1 MRICLLMFLSKTL
14 QFYKRKDVRIA
25 LLEHAKDKEIA
36 VHFQD
41 FFGKRPDALLYDADV
56 LALAKK
62 KATSFHCSEE
72 LWTNPLSISSD
83 MKPSEVNDLRK
94 GWDLI
99 LDIDCH
105 HFLYSKAAAH
115 ILVKI
120 LKSHGVESVTCK
132 FSGNKG
138 FHLAVPF
145 EAFPESVNN
154 NPTKDLF
161 PDAPRR
167 IAFYLRDLL
176 KPRLEA
182 AILKIEKNDVN
193 NVSSRTGIPLDKLI
207 QTKIE
212 DGVEKKSLDVESFLE
227 IDTVLIAHR
236 HLYRMPYSF
245 HEKSE
250 LVSVPVSVDKILKF
264 KKQDAKPENVK
275 FNIPFLKRSGI
286 KRGEANNL
294 IVSAFDSYPSEP
306 IETAEKKHFELPE
319 RAVEE
324 DLFPPCIKNALGG
337 LEDGKKRVL
346 FTLINFFRGA
356 GWTYE
361 VVDQRLHEWNL
372 KNPEPLREV
381 YLKGQLAQ
389 LKKRKENV
397 PPHNCK
403 SYYEDL
409 RICTPDGFCS
419 RIRNPLQ
426 YALLK
431 QKLFVFDKPKG
442 RPKLTEEQKEM
453 RRKHRENL
461 KKKDLDDGGEPS
473 RSAHD

>member
-1 MRICLLMFLSKTL
+1 MFLAKTL
-14 QFYKRKDVRIA
+14 SFYKRKEVKQA
-25 LLEHAKDKEIA
+25 LLIQAKDKEIA
-36 VHFQD
+36 IRFQEY
-41 FFGKRPDALLYDADV
+41 FGKRPDALLYTEDV
-56 LALAKK
+56 LELAKK

-72 LWTNPLSISSD
+72 LWTNPLNISSD
-83 MKPSEVNDLRK
+83 LKPAELNAMRK

-105 HFLYSKAAAH
+105 HFSYSKAAAH

-120 LKSHGVESVTCK
+120 LKDHGIKSVTCK

-145 EAFPESVNN
+145 EAFPSNVNGT
-154 NPTKDLF
+154 PTNELF

-167 IAFYLRDLL
+167 IAYYLRDLL

-182 AILKIEKNDVN
+182 AILKLEKQDVN
-193 NVSSRTGIPLDKLI
+193 NVSKRTGIPASKLI
-207 QTKIE
+207 QIKDEGGKEIRT
-212 DGVEKKSLDVESFLE
+212 LDVEAFLE
-227 IDTVLIAHR
+227 IDTILIAPR

-250 LVSVPVSVDKILKF
+250 LVSVPVDIDKILKF
-264 KKQDAKPENVK
+264 KKEEAEPENVN
-275 FNIPFLKRSGI
+275 FNIPFLDRENVQEN
-286 KRGEANNL
+286 EAMKL
-294 IVSAFDSYPSEP
+294 IINAFDSYPREP
-306 IETAEKKHFELPE
+306 IQKAEKKHFELPE
-319 RAVEE
+319 SAVEE
-324 DLFPPCIKNALGG
+324 DHFPPCIKNALGG

-346 FTLINFFRGA
+346 FTLINFFRGVN
-356 GWTYE
+356 WTFGAIE
-361 VVDQRLHEWNL
+361 QKIKDWNTL
-372 KNPEPLREV
+372 NPEPLREV

-389 LKKRKENV
+389 LKKTKENI

-409 RICTPDGFCS
+409 RICTPDSFCP

-431 QKLFVFDKPKG
+431 QKNNTEKQAKG
-442 RPKLTEEQKEM
+442 RPKLTDEQKEM
-453 RRKHRENL
+453 RRRYREKVAKTKPAN
-461 KKKDLDDGGEPS
+461 
-473 RSAHD
+473 